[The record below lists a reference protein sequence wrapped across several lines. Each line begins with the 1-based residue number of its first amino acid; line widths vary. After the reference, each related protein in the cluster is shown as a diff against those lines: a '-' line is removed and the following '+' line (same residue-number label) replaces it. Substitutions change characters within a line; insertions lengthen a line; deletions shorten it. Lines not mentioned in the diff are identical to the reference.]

1 MLAIASATLRITP
14 MHVHQ
19 LSISYL
25 PEQDRILVRVNTS
38 ENKELQFWFTRRLAL
53 GLMPLLDRIS
63 TERAAHRGGLA
74 TAHMA
79 PADPL
84 AKKAM
89 AEFQR
94 NETLRSADFST
105 PYQTPPAGE
114 PLFGGPLL
122 ITEIKIASMAGGQLR
137 LNCTEKLADKPE
149 QRKFELALSD
159 ALTHAFM
166 HLLER
171 AIASSQ
177 WRSAGAVGAAPAT
190 TAAPE
195 SKPSYLN

>member
-1 MLAIASATLRITP
+1 

-38 ENKELQFWFTRRLAL
+38 DNKELQFWFTRRLAL
-53 GLMPLLDRIS
+53 GLMPLLERIS
-63 TERAAHRGGLA
+63 TDRAAQRGGPA

-79 PADPL
+79 SADPL

-105 PYQTPPAGE
+105 PYQAPPASE

-122 ITEIKIASMAGGQLR
+122 ITEINIAPLAGGQLR

-149 QRKFELALSD
+149 QRKFDLALSD

-171 AIASSQ
+171 AITSSQ
-177 WRSAGAVGAAPAT
+177 WRNAGVAGAAPAPV
-190 TAAPE
+190 APPE
-195 SKPSYLN
+195 AKPGYLN